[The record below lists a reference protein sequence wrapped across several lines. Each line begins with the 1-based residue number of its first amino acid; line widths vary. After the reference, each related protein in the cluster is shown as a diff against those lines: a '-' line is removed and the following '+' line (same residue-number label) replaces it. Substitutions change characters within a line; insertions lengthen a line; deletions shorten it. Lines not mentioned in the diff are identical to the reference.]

1 MTTHISKQLKKYQKT
16 QIYYKIKKGKF
27 TVNMVW
33 IVTTKNKVLKIMAF
47 FKKNLEK
54 KNYSLGC

>member
-27 TVNMVW
+27 TVNMV
-33 IVTTKNKVLKIMAF
+33 
-47 FKKNLEK
+47 
-54 KNYSLGC
+54 